1 MSLFQISMEHIFV
14 ISLLSGFLYSLLLYI
29 SGGKLRFFS
38 RLFSRFRIRR
48 FGWKKIL
55 GGKDFAPPWLTPIA
69 IGAYL
74 IGFGLNGLI
83 LRVLM
88 QLPSKES
95 FIAAQVSSIAMSTVV
110 LVIAKTFLSD
120 SAAELKG
127 GALYG
132 MVAHVSLAIPES
144 GIGAIAYVQDGKRV
158 TMPARSRNGFSITK
172 GSQVVIVDLQTRV
185 ALVEEL

>member
-14 ISLLSGFLYSLLLYI
+14 ISLLSGFLYSSAVYI
-29 SGGKLRFFS
+29 SGGSSAFFQNAFTIP
-38 RLFSRFRIRR
+38 LGR
-48 FGWKKIL
+48 FGRKTIF
-55 GGKDFAPPWLTPIA
+55 GGKDFAPPWLMPIV
-69 IGAYL
+69 IGTYL

-83 LRVLM
+83 LRVLFH
-88 QLPSKES
+88 LPSKES
-95 FIAAQVSSIAMSTVV
+95 FIAAQVSSIAISTVV
-110 LVIAKTFLSD
+110 LVIAKKFLSD

-158 TMPARSRNGFSITK
+158 TMPARSRTGISITK

-185 ALVEEL
+185 ALVEEF

>member
-29 SGGKLRFFS
+29 SGGKLRFFF
-38 RLFSRFRIRR
+38 RMLSRFRFGR
-48 FGWKKIL
+48 FGRKTIF
-55 GGKDFAPPWLTPIA
+55 GGKDFAPPWLMPIV
-69 IGAYL
+69 IGTYL

-83 LRVLM
+83 LRVLFH
-88 QLPSKES
+88 LPSKES
-95 FIAAQVSSIAMSTVV
+95 FIAAQVSSIAISTVV
-110 LVIAKTFLSD
+110 LVIAKKFLSD

-127 GALYG
+127 VALYG

-144 GIGAIAYVQDGKRV
+144 GIGAIAYVQEGKRV
-158 TMPARSRNGFSITK
+158 TMPARSRTGSSITK

>member
-29 SGGKLRFFS
+29 SGGKLRFFF
-38 RLFSRFRIRR
+38 RMLSRFRFGR
-48 FGWKKIL
+48 FGRKTIF
-55 GGKDFAPPWLTPIA
+55 GGKDFAPPWLMPIV
-69 IGAYL
+69 IGTYL

-83 LRVLM
+83 LRVLFH
-88 QLPSKES
+88 LPSKES
-95 FIAAQVSSIAMSTVV
+95 FIAAQVSSIAISTVV
-110 LVIAKTFLSD
+110 LVIAKKFLSD

-127 GALYG
+127 AALYG
-132 MVAHVSLAIPES
+132 MVAHVSLAIPDS

-158 TMPARSRNGFSITK
+158 TMPARSRTGISITK

-185 ALVEEL
+185 ALVEEF